1 MSYDRSCHAE
11 FFYFMTKLNRH
22 VSLLATTFIL
32 NKNNKQKDLKKPQIF
47 IKWYYIC
54 KQTYET
60 IYH

>member
-1 MSYDRSCHAE
+1 MQSFLFHDE
-11 FFYFMTKLNRH
+11 TKPD

>member
-1 MSYDRSCHAE
+1 MQS

-47 IKWYYIC
+47 INGIIFVNKLMKPFII
-54 KQTYET
+54 KKL
-60 IYH
+60 